1 MWLFGR
7 KKQPSFAVWIYGIT
21 SSMSRTSRIALI
33 LASLATAAPLHA
45 KELDPYQCAA
55 LRAEL
60 RQITEAQRERS
71 TPYLQ
76 DERKR
81 VKDRMWRLKCEEM
94 EPRS

>member
-1 MWLFGR
+1 
-7 KKQPSFAVWIYGIT
+7 
-21 SSMSRTSRIALI
+21 MSRTSRIALI
-33 LASLATAAPLHA
+33 LASFAATAPLHA
-45 KELDPYQCAA
+45 KELDPNQCAA

-94 EPRS
+94 EPRR